1 MICRGKTIELESFE
15 LSGKTG
21 LISKCL
27 YLNDL
32 LADANL
38 SELNLES
45 DPVFGAGDQGKCTL
59 LFLSV
64 KDSEAFANRHSDK
77 FTVVFTNDVEKTR
90 VNAAQALQ
98 SSSKKNVSFNE
109 NEEND
114 SDNSNNTNTNSSNK
128 KSILK
133 SSSNQLSQ
141 SKSCDSISSKATIGL
156 GNNLRG
162 SNENLADPANVLVSA
177 KQKNKAEGY
186 EILVS
191 LLLILLN
198 NFISL
203 SNQFK

>member
-15 LSGKTG
+15 LSGKSG

-32 LADANL
+32 LVEANM
-38 SELNLES
+38 SETNLES

-59 LFLSV
+59 FFLSV

-90 VNAAQALQ
+90 VSAAITNANA
-98 SSSKKNVSFNE
+98 KKNVSFNE
-109 NEEND
+109 NEETNE
-114 SDNSNNTNTNSSNK
+114 SNESNSTSTSNTK

-133 SSSNQLSQ
+133 SSNQLSQ

-156 GNNLRG
+156 GGNHLNS
-162 SNENLADPANVLVSA
+162 SNSNDNLADPTNVLVSA

-186 EILVS
+186 EILVN
-191 LLLILLN
+191 LIL
-198 NFISL
+198 
-203 SNQFK
+203 FK